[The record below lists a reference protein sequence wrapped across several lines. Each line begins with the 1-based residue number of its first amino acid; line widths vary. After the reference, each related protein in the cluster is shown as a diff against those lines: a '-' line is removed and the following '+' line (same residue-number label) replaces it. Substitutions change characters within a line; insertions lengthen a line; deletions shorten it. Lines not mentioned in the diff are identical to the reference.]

1 VHIKII
7 TKLNI
12 LRFRKLIMIIEKC
25 EIEGLLVI
33 KPRIHEDE
41 RGYFFESYNQAVFKK
56 NTGIDVNFI
65 QDNESKSNY
74 GTLRGIH
81 FQRPPYSQ
89 SKLVRVTSG
98 KVLDVAVDLRSSSP
112 TFGKWESIVLSE
124 GNKTQLFVPRGF
136 GHGFV
141 VLSDSAVF
149 TYKVDNPYS
158 AESDGGIIW
167 NDTNLNIDWKIPNSD
182 IILSNKDKDLQ
193 GISKFS
199 KKAIFK

>member
-1 VHIKII
+1 
-7 TKLNI
+7 
-12 LRFRKLIMIIEKC
+12 MIIEKC

-33 KPRIHEDE
+33 KPRIHEDD
-41 RGYFFESYNQAVFKK
+41 RGYFFEAYNQATFKEK
-56 NTGIDVNFI
+56 AGIDVNFI
-65 QDNESKSNY
+65 QDNESKSKY

-81 FQRPPYSQ
+81 FQRSPFEQ
-89 SKLVRVTSG
+89 AKLVRVTSG

-112 TFGKWESIVLSE
+112 TFGQWKSIVLSE
-124 GNKTQLFVPRGF
+124 ENKTQLFVPRGF

-149 TYKVDNPYS
+149 SYKVDNPYS
-158 AESDGGIIW
+158 AESDGGILW
-167 NDTNLNIDWKIPNSD
+167 NDDNLNIDWKIPKTD

-193 GISKFS
+193 GISEFS